1 MSTTPLRADAQRNL
15 ERVLD
20 AAAELFAERGC
31 DVSVDEIARKAG
43 VGHATVFR
51 RFPSKDALIS
61 AVVSKQIHELTV
73 FVEEALD
80 EEDPGEAFRSF
91 VWHAGE
97 MHARDRGLHEGFTR
111 CADVGDVAEAKAEL
125 NGLIDQ
131 LIARAQD
138 AGALRK
144 DVSADDVSTLV
155 GTAIRGAYGSSEP
168 ELWRRYVAVVLDG
181 LAAGGQV
188 HFQGS
193 R

>member
-51 RFPSKDALIS
+51 RFPTKDALIS
-61 AVVSKQIHELTV
+61 AVVSKQIGEMST
-73 FVEEALD
+73 FVEEALA
-80 EEDPGEAFRSF
+80 EEDAGEAFRSF

-111 CADVGDVAEAKAEL
+111 CAGAGDVAEAKAEL

-144 DVSADDVSTLV
+144 DVTADDVSTLV
-155 GTAIRGAYGSSEP
+155 GTAIRGSYGSSDP

-181 LAAGGQV
+181 LAA
-188 HFQGS
+188 S
-193 R
+193 S

>member
-51 RFPSKDALIS
+51 RFPSKEALIS
-61 AVVSKQIHELTV
+61 AVVSKQIHELTA

-138 AGALRK
+138 AGALGRTCPRTT
-144 DVSADDVSTLV
+144 SRHSSGLRSEARTAPRSPSSGGATSRSYST
-155 GTAIRGAYGSSEP
+155 A
-168 ELWRRYVAVVLDG
+168 
-181 LAAGGQV
+181 
-188 HFQGS
+188 
-193 R
+193 

>member
-61 AVVSKQIHELTV
+61 AVVSKQIGELTAY
-73 FVEEALD
+73 VEDALA
-80 EEDPGEAFRSF
+80 EEDAGEAFRSF

-97 MHARDRGLHEGFTR
+97 MHAHDRGLHEGFTR
-111 CADVGDVAEAKAEL
+111 CGGVSDVAEAKAEL

-131 LIARAQD
+131 LIERAQA
-138 AGALRK
+138 AGAVRK

-155 GTAIRGAYGSSEP
+155 GTAIRGAHGSPEP

-181 LAAGGQV
+181 LAASG
-188 HFQGS
+188 
-193 R
+193 

>member
-31 DVSVDEIARKAG
+31 DVSVDEIAHRAG

-51 RFPSKDALIS
+51 RFPTKDALIS
-61 AVVSKQIHELTV
+61 AVVSKQIRELTA
-73 FVEEALD
+73 FVEDALA
-80 EEDPGEAFRSF
+80 EEDAGEAFRSF

-111 CADVGDVAEAKAEL
+111 CGGVSDVAEAKAEL
-125 NGLIDQ
+125 NALIDQ
-131 LIARAQD
+131 LIARAQA

-155 GTAIRGAYGSSEP
+155 GTAIRGAYGSKEP

-181 LAAGGQV
+181 LAASG
-188 HFQGS
+188 
-193 R
+193 

>member
-1 MSTTPLRADAQRNL
+1 VSTTQLRADAQRNL

-51 RFPSKDALIS
+51 RFPNKDALIS
-61 AVVSKQIHELTV
+61 AVVSKQIDELKA
-73 FVEEALD
+73 FVEGALA
-80 EEDPGEAFRSF
+80 EEDAGEAFRAF
-91 VWHAGE
+91 VWRAAE
-97 MHARDRGLHEGFTR
+97 LHARDRGLYEGFSR
-111 CADVGDVAEAKAEL
+111 CGSNQGVAEAKAEL
-125 NGLIDQ
+125 NALIDQ
-131 LIARAQD
+131 LIERAQQ

-155 GTAIRGAYGSSEP
+155 GTAIRGAHGSSEP

-181 LAAGGQV
+181 LAASG
-188 HFQGS
+188 
-193 R
+193 

>member
-31 DVSVDEIARKAG
+31 GVSMDEIARKAG

-51 RFPSKDALIS
+51 RFPSKDDLIS
-61 AVVSKQIHELTV
+61 AVVSKQIHELIAYV
-73 FVEEALD
+73 GGALA
-80 EEDPGEAFRSF
+80 EEDAGEAFRSF
-91 VWHAGE
+91 VWYAGE
-97 MHARDRGLHEGFTR
+97 MHAHDRGLHEGFTR

-125 NGLIDQ
+125 NRLIDQ
-131 LIARAQD
+131 LIARAQQ

-155 GTAIRGAYGSSEP
+155 GTAIRGAYGSAEP

-181 LAAGGQV
+181 LAATG
-188 HFQGS
+188 
-193 R
+193 

>member
-1 MSTTPLRADAQRNL
+1 VSTTPLRADAQRNL

-31 DVSVDEIARKAG
+31 DVSVDEIAHRAG

-51 RFPSKDALIS
+51 RFPTKDALIS
-61 AVVSKQIHELTV
+61 AVVSKQIRELTA
-73 FVEEALD
+73 FVEDALA
-80 EEDPGEAFRSF
+80 EEDAGEAFRSF

-111 CADVGDVAEAKAEL
+111 CGGVSDVAAAKAEL

-131 LIARAQD
+131 LIARAQA

-155 GTAIRGAYGSSEP
+155 GTAIRGAYGSAEP

-181 LAAGGQV
+181 LAASG
-188 HFQGS
+188 
-193 R
+193 

>member
-31 DVSVDEIARKAG
+31 DVSVDEIAHRAG

-51 RFPSKDALIS
+51 RFPTKDALIS
-61 AVVSKQIHELTV
+61 AVVSKQIRELTA
-73 FVEEALD
+73 FVEDALA
-80 EEDPGEAFRSF
+80 EEDAGEAFRSF

-111 CADVGDVAEAKAEL
+111 CGGVSDVAEAKAEL
-125 NGLIDQ
+125 NALIDQ
-131 LIARAQD
+131 LIARAQA

-155 GTAIRGAYGSSEP
+155 GTAIRGAYGSKEP

-181 LAAGGQV
+181 LVASG
-188 HFQGS
+188 
-193 R
+193 